1 MADSYTETAPGKLSV
16 YPPKIGR
23 KRTKNGRKI
32 KEGQMISCPL
42 FNEPVRVETGRASA
56 EIYDKVAHY
65 HLSVDALTQPMH
77 VCEDQAPYG
86 KRVQ

>member
-1 MADSYTETAPGKLSV
+1 
-16 YPPKIGR
+16 
-23 KRTKNGRKI
+23 
-32 KEGQMISCPL
+32 MISCPL